1 MHWMPF
7 AALRSKPLQVAAR
20 LPKDVPVYEVDA
32 HNVVPVWVASDK
44 REVRTGAHDVVHVW
58 VASAHKVVHVWVA
71 SDKREVRT
79 GARAH
84 TLSSIGYT
92 LKSIEYTQTHTRVRA
107 HLLQH
112 ADRCKVCAGHRT
124 RVGCTH
130 TNSPQST
137 EHAHS
142 QPLHRLASF
151 LRALRVQWTLHH
163 STPGSDSVGVRWL
176 LKAHNRSR
184 RGTGTPREH

>member
-1 MHWMPF
+1 MPF

-92 LKSIEYTQTHTRVRA
+92 LKSIEYTQTHTHACA
-107 HLLQH
+107 HTCCNTLIGVKY
-112 ADRCKVCAGHRT
+112 ARGIGHEWVART
-124 RVGCTH
+124 QTPH
-130 TNSPQST
+130 KALSMLI
-137 EHAHS
+137 HS
-142 QPLHRLASF
+142 HCIA
-151 LRALRVQWTLHH
+151 LHH
-163 STPGSDSVGVRWL
+163 SSEP
-176 LKAHNRSR
+176 
-184 RGTGTPREH
+184 